1 MPIIDQVVRPF
12 YTKTTVFQAWHYFS
26 KTNSETQPPTA
37 MLLNYLRIAYRNLLK
52 NRIFTIIN
60 ITGLALGMAAFLFI
74 VQYIR
79 FERSYEDFH
88 KNGDN
93 ILRVTVDFYN
103 GDQYDMTDCESYAP
117 LGPLLKDKMPE
128 VTDFVRMYGMDG
140 LVNVRAGTRNFLETK
155 IYWADPSVLTVFTYQ
170 VLHGDA
176 ATALTAP
183 FEVIVTES
191 MAKKYFGRTNVID
204 ELIDVDN
211 NPYRVKAVIAD
222 PPPNTHIKFT
232 FLLSRLSF
240 KTLKP
245 WYPDDK
251 WNNNNEYTYILTT
264 PGTDLEQL
272 NKKLH
277 ALTATELKGILEQE
291 YFVAERIKD
300 IHLHSNKAYEP
311 EPPGDIKAVYYLS
324 FIAIFLI
331 VIAWVNYLNLSTA
344 RAMERAREV
353 GVRKVMGSLKM
364 QLVFQ
369 FLCESIL
376 VNVLA
381 GVLALTMLQL
391 AFPLLQDLSGQP
403 VPLNILHDRFFW
415 SLFTSLLAAGSF
427 LSGIYPAF
435 VLASFKPVAVLKG
448 KFQSST
454 HGQLLRKGLVIFQFS
469 ATVIL
474 IISMCT
480 VYLQVRFLQRY
491 DLGMNID
498 QTLVLTGRQV
508 SLPDSVAR
516 RASQAL
522 KTELMKNP
530 AVRSV
535 TRAGS
540 LPGVN
545 IQELSTTH
553 VLRLGQS
560 SANGGGYLYSYIPID
575 ADFIPSLNITLLAGR
590 NFENG
595 VPNHDQVI
603 INEEAARALGF
614 ASPEQAVGTKVTFRT
629 RSGAEGSTVIGVLR
643 NFYFRSP
650 KEQHLPMLFAYGEN
664 ADYFALQLTTGDIK
678 KTLAFVEDTWHR
690 VYPNMVFDYFFLNER
705 YDNQYRAD
713 THLFQIMVAFS
724 ALIIFIACLGLFGLS
739 SYTILQRRKEI
750 GIRKVLGAS
759 VGTVVSLLSRDFM
772 KTVTVSALM
781 AVPVAYFLMQAWLSA
796 YAVRITL
803 HAGIFIF
810 AIASVILLALITVS
824 VQTIKSAM
832 ANPTESLKQE

>member
-1 MPIIDQVVRPF
+1 
-12 YTKTTVFQAWHYFS
+12 
-26 KTNSETQPPTA
+26 
-37 MLLNYLRIAYRNLLK
+37 MLLNYLRIAYRNLFK
-52 NRIFTIIN
+52 NRIFTVIN
-60 ITGLALGMAAFLFI
+60 IAGLALGMAAFLFI

-88 KNGDN
+88 TNADN

-103 GDQYDMTDCESYAP
+103 GEQYDMTDCESYAP
-117 LGPLLKDKMPE
+117 LGPLLKDKFPE
-128 VTDFVRMYGMDG
+128 VVDFVRLYGMDG
-140 LVNVRAGTRNFLETK
+140 FVNIRAGAQNFLETK
-155 IYWADPSVLTVFTYQ
+155 LYWADHSVVDIFTYQ
-170 VLHGDA
+170 VLHGNK
-176 ATALTAP
+176 ATALAAP
-183 FEVIVTES
+183 FEAILTET

-204 ELIDVDN
+204 EVIDVDN
-211 NPYRVKAVIAD
+211 NPYRIKAVIAD

-251 WNNNNEYTYILTT
+251 WNNNNEYTYILTV
-264 PGTDLEQL
+264 PGTNLEQL

-277 ALTATELKGILEQE
+277 AVTDTELKGIVEQE

-300 IHLHSNKAYEP
+300 IHLHSNKSYEP
-311 EPPGDIKAVYYLS
+311 EPPGNVRAVYYLG

-369 FLCESIL
+369 FLWESVL
-376 VNVLA
+376 VNILA
-381 GVLALTMLQL
+381 GALALTLLQV
-391 AFPLLQDLSGQP
+391 AFPLFQSLSGQP
-403 VPLNILHDRFFW
+403 VPFDVLHDQSFW
-415 SLFTSLLAAGSF
+415 LLFIGLLAGGSL

-435 VLASFKPVAVLKG
+435 VLASFKPAAVLKG
-448 KFQSST
+448 KFQSSS

-469 ATVIL
+469 ATVVL
-474 IISMCT
+474 IIGMCT
-480 VYLQVRFLQRY
+480 VYLQVRYLQHY

-508 SLPDSVAR
+508 ALPDSVAR

-522 KTELMKNP
+522 KTELMKN
-530 AVRSV
+530 AMVRSV
-535 TRAGS
+535 SRSSS

-545 IQELSTTH
+545 VQELSTTH
-553 VLRLGQS
+553 IRRLGQS
-560 SANGGGYLYSYIPID
+560 SENGGGYLYSFISID
-575 ADFIPSLNITLLAGR
+575 ADFIPSLKMSFLAGR

-603 INEEAARALGF
+603 INEESAKALGF
-614 ASPEQAVGTKVTFRT
+614 VSPEQAVGAKITFRT
-629 RSGAEGSTVIGVLR
+629 RSGTEGSTIIGVLR

-650 KEQHLPMLFAYGEN
+650 KEQHLPMLFQYGEN
-664 ADYFALQLTTGDIK
+664 ADYFAVHLTTGDIK
-678 KTLAFVEDTWHR
+678 NTLAFVESTWR
-690 VYPNMVFDYFFLNER
+690 SVYPNTVFDYFFLNER

-713 THLFQIMVAFS
+713 TNLFQIMLMFS
-724 ALIIFIACLGLFGLS
+724 GLIIFIACLGLFGLS

-759 VGTVVSLLSRDFM
+759 VGTVVTLLSRDFM
-772 KTVTVSALM
+772 KTVIVAALI
-781 AVPVAYFLMQAWLSA
+781 AVPLGYFLMQEWLST
-796 YAVRITL
+796 YAVRISL
-803 HAGIFIF
+803 NAGIFVF
-810 AIASVILLALITVS
+810 AIAFVVVLALLTVS
-824 VQTIKSAM
+824 LQTIKSAM
-832 ANPTESLKQE
+832 ANPTDSLKQE